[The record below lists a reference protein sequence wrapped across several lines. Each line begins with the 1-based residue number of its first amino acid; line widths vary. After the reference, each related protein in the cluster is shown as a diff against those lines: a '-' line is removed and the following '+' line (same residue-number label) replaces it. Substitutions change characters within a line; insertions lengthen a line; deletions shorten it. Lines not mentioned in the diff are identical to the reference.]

1 MTEIT
6 IDSIENDGNKPSYF
20 AKTKISLSG
29 TPERMLSEQQ
39 HAENFRL
46 RTSEPGY
53 LSDWHTAG
61 DPTLLIILQGE
72 VEIELRN
79 GEKKRFK
86 QGDMFIARDFL
97 ADGIERSSELG
108 HRARTFGEQALAA
121 LHLKLAKL

>member
-61 DPTLLIILQGE
+61 DPTLL
-72 VEIELRN
+72 RN